1 MQMSG
6 HSNHLPLR
14 QGLKSLGVNEEI
26 EEVGGVQTGDMAR
39 IFLKPCYG

>member
-26 EEVGGVQTGDMAR
+26 RGVGVSKEEIWQE
-39 IFLKPCYG
+39 FS

>member
-14 QGLKSLGVNEEI
+14 QGLKSQGVNEEMGG
-26 EEVGGVQTGDMAR
+26 GGVQTGDVAR
-39 IFLKPCYG
+39 IFLKPWLS

>member
-14 QGLKSLGVNEEI
+14 QGLKSQGVNEEMG
-26 EEVGGVQTGDMAR
+26 GGVSKQEMWQE
-39 IFLKPCYG
+39 FS